1 MPIGQTKFPGIY
13 ISTQTSAREEPYKT
27 QVESALEK
35 IAAGSSGS
43 ALLQGLSAISARKN
57 RKVTIAEIG
66 AEAQPNNRA
75 VLSASEVE
83 KYDPET
89 FADNLA
95 LAKERARKG
104 KGCNA
109 IIEWSPHSNI
119 ELNSNGSPLR
129 LGSNPEES
137 FVVLAHELI
146 HAQHILAGTSKAYN
160 GGDRY
165 DETSEAGKESPLKN
179 PQTASIARPHLRFWR
194 AGTASFHYSTYW
206 FLAVF
211 AHAYTPSCRRAI
223 ACR

>member
-1 MPIGQTKFPGIY
+1 
-13 ISTQTSAREEPYKT
+13 SASPN
-27 QVESALEK
+27 VSCMDA
-35 IAAGSSGS
+35 SSFRTNS
-43 ALLQGLSAISARKN
+43 VSHLWCVVQRFLSARKN

-165 DETSEAGKESPLKN
+165 DETSEAGKEELRAVGVGKYEYRKTRQPSEN
-179 PQTASIARPHLRFWR
+179 SIRQEHGLPIRKKYKPHGR
-194 AGTASFHYSTYW
+194 
-206 FLAVF
+206 
-211 AHAYTPSCRRAI
+211 
-223 ACR
+223 

>member
-1 MPIGQTKFPGIY
+1 MPIGQTNFPGIY

-43 ALLQGLSAISARKN
+43 ALLQGLSTISARKN

-66 AEAQPNNRA
+66 AEAQPNTRA

-137 FVVLAHELI
+137 FVALAHELI
-146 HAQHILAGTSKAYN
+146 HAQHLLAGTSKAYK

-165 DETSEAGKESPLKN
+165 DETSEAGKEELRAVGVGKYEYRKTRQPSEN
-179 PQTASIARPHLRFWR
+179 SIRQEHGLPIRKKYKPHGR
-194 AGTASFHYSTYW
+194 
-206 FLAVF
+206 
-211 AHAYTPSCRRAI
+211 
-223 ACR
+223 

>member
-1 MPIGQTKFPGIY
+1 MD
-13 ISTQTSAREEPYKT
+13 A
-27 QVESALEK
+27 
-35 IAAGSSGS
+35 SSFRTNS
-43 ALLQGLSAISARKN
+43 VSHLWCVVQRFLSARKN

-83 KYDPET
+83 KYDPEP

-165 DETSEAGKESPLKN
+165 DETSEAGKEELRAVGVGKYEYRKTRQPSEN
-179 PQTASIARPHLRFWR
+179 SIRQEHGLPIRKKYKPHGR
-194 AGTASFHYSTYW
+194 
-206 FLAVF
+206 
-211 AHAYTPSCRRAI
+211 
-223 ACR
+223 